1 MNVPRLART
10 ALAVAAL
17 GTAGAANASLI
28 GDTVT
33 FNTYFPDSAS
43 LTSSQNLLVGAGIE
57 CDACP
62 SAGFV
67 LSGQTLDIGADYI
80 EYISSSV
87 TSFAG
92 GSAIFEF
99 LDLDWLPSPGLL
111 VGFVLSTD
119 FTSVS
124 PADVSFTADSIAIDI
139 GNSGDGTTWRLDLV
153 TRHAVPEPAT
163 ALLLGLG
170 IVGLGAMRR
179 RSVAR

>member
-1 MNVPRLART
+1 MNVRLLART
-10 ALAVAAL
+10 VLAAAAL
-17 GTAGAANASLI
+17 GSAGAANASLI

-33 FNTYFPDSAS
+33 FNTYFPDAATLS
-43 LTSSQNLLVGAGIE
+43 SSQSLLVGAGIE

-80 EYISSSV
+80 EFTASSS

-92 GSAIFEF
+92 PNAIFEF

-111 VGFVLSTD
+111 AGFVLSTD
-119 FTSVS
+119 FANVS
-124 PADVSFTADSIAIDI
+124 SSDVSFTADSIAIDI
-139 GNSGDGTTWRLDLV
+139 GNSGTGTAWRLDLI

-170 IVGLGAMRR
+170 LAGLGAMRK
-179 RSVAR
+179 RSMTR